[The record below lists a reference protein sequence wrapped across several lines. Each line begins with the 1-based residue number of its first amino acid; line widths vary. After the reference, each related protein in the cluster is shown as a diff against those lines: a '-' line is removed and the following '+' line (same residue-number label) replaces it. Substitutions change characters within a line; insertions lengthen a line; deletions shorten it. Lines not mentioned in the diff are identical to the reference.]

1 MKMPAKALLSTLEAG
16 KIYFFTMD
24 IDSPTAGHRHIF
36 LKKKG
41 EEFLI
46 FVCCTSQEDTMNRLI
61 QRQRLDPATIV
72 WIRPD
77 AENGLTKDTFVNCNF
92 VVDLS
97 IDEFIA
103 AYDEGYIQSTGGNQI
118 SDAVYAQ
125 IVYGIKH
132 SILFAEEIKE
142 CLGGKE

>member
-1 MKMPAKALLSTLEAG
+1 M
-16 KIYFFTMD
+16 
-24 IDSPTAGHRHIF
+24 
-36 LKKKG
+36 
-41 EEFLI
+41 
-46 FVCCTSQEDTMNRLI
+46 
-61 QRQRLDPATIV
+61 
-72 WIRPD
+72 
-77 AENGLTKDTFVNCNF
+77 
-92 VVDLS
+92 DLS

-132 SILFAEEIKE
+132 SILVAEEIKE

>member
-1 MKMPAKALLSTLEAG
+1 MKMPAK
-16 KIYFFTMD
+16 
-24 IDSPTAGHRHIF
+24 
-36 LKKKG
+36 
-41 EEFLI
+41 
-46 FVCCTSQEDTMNRLI
+46 
-61 QRQRLDPATIV
+61 
-72 WIRPD
+72 
-77 AENGLTKDTFVNCNF
+77 F

-103 AYDEGYIQSTGGNQI
+103 AYDEGCIQSTGGNQI

-132 SILFAEEIKE
+132 SILVAEEIKE